1 MSKSHFLTHEWII
14 LISALSSL
22 FPFSPTQ
29 VSPERT
35 TQLSL
40 HYRVPQSNKYGT
52 PVSSFSCQFSLWPV
66 CRWWD
71 RLACFILSRR
81 CKVNA
86 LASWIIWHLKSL
98 SIDISFHLNQLHH
111 QCVGVHDTSQWQF
124 LKSEIQQCHLTCV
137 IQRKIIKQQPK
148 TFP

>member
-1 MSKSHFLTHEWII
+1 MNHINICSFQS
-14 LISALSSL
+14 LSF
-22 FPFSPTQ
+22 FPHPSITW
-29 VSPERT
+29 ENN

-40 HYRVPQSNKYGT
+40 HYRVPQSNKYGI
-52 PVSSFSCQFSLWPV
+52 PISSFSCQLSLWPV

-71 RLACFILSRR
+71 RLACIILSRR

-111 QCVGVHDTSQWQF
+111 QCVGVHDISQWQF